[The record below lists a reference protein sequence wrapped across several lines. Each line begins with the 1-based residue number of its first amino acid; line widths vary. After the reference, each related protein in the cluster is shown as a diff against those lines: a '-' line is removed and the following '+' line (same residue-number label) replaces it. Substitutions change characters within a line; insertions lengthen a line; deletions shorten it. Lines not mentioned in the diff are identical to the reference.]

1 MHYANGKT
9 PVEPWESDSSLSP
22 EIDEEHREF
31 FEIVERCAA
40 GPTAPV
46 DPAVI
51 AERMAELLEHVATH
65 FHNEEALM
73 RRIGFPG
80 YASHKAEHDAI
91 ARAAFALAEGFRDS
105 SLALADV
112 SEFATKAVMTHV
124 VQSDRTIGC
133 FMRQQR
139 TGPTV

>member
-1 MHYANGKT
+1 MNHANREI
-9 PVEPWESDSSLSP
+9 PVDPGESDNSLSP
-22 EIDEEHREF
+22 EIDEEHKVF

-46 DPAVI
+46 DPAII

-91 ARAAFALAEGFRDS
+91 ARAAFALAEEFPERG
-105 SLALADV
+105 LALAEV
-112 SEFATKAVMTHV
+112 SEFAAKAVMTHV
-124 VQSDRTIGC
+124 VKSDKTIGS
-133 FMRQQR
+133 FIRQQQ
-139 TGPTV
+139 TDAIG